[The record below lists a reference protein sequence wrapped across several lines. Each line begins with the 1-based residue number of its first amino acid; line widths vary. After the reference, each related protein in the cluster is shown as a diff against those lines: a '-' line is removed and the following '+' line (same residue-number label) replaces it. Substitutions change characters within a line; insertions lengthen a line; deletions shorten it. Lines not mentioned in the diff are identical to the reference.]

1 MCFFILY
8 KGFDVLVDDI
18 NFKTKNLN
26 IINEDIK
33 NEEVIMLVTS
43 SAYKITGLVV
53 LMVGAL
59 FFLRDL
65 GVNYIGNTSG
75 WTIIIVLVGAA
86 LLAGDFE
93 LNKLKQKKK

>member
-1 MCFFILY
+1 
-8 KGFDVLVDDI
+8 
-18 NFKTKNLN
+18 
-26 IINEDIK
+26 
-33 NEEVIMLVTS
+33 LVTS

-53 LMVGAL
+53 LIVGAL

-86 LLAGDFE
+86 LLAGDFQ